1 MLSLDG
7 KPLKSNTP
15 TSRDTEGRRVTQ
27 PCPHTRT
34 AKTRM
39 APNEPVEVELKL
51 LLPEHARAAL
61 ERHPALQAPCA
72 TAPET
77 RQEHTV
83 YFDTPLLSLAGK
95 GLSLRVRRCGDARV
109 QTLKSAGDG
118 YTVAASRGEWEWR
131 IDQDV
136 PDLSCVA
143 ETPFGAEIAA
153 EGASGLQPVFE
164 TDIRR
169 TVRSLRLAGETVAEA
184 AIDVGRVF
192 AGEATQDVNELE
204 LELKRG
210 APGPLY
216 RLALDLHATVPFIIG
231 VESKAQRGQ
240 RLRTGKAAVAVKRG
254 PPPLD
259 RDGPASEAV
268 RRIIGAAIGQLLAN
282 QPAAAAGDV
291 EGVHQMRVGI
301 RRLRTALAL
310 FGKHLEPYASRHF
323 EAELK
328 RLGQVFGNAR
338 DWDVFCTQILPDA
351 EKDEIAKGWM
361 ELLRTPAEASR
372 QVAHRELE
380 EEFTRPAITALVLGM
395 AAWLEPDDAGS
406 PVAGDDALNRP
417 IRKPAHALLDR
428 MARRVARGGHPRRRS
443 AEELHALRKALKK
456 LRYSG
461 DYLAA
466 IYPPKPVKQYQKASK
481 RLLKLLGTGTDAAMA
496 TRLAGRLCA
505 GARSEVAPAAA
516 ALVQWNG

>member
-1 MLSLDG
+1 M
-7 KPLKSNTP
+7 
-15 TSRDTEGRRVTQ
+15 RR
-27 PCPHTRT
+27 
-34 AKTRM
+34 
-39 APNEPVEVELKL
+39 
-51 LLPEHARAAL
+51 
-61 ERHPALQAPCA
+61 
-72 TAPET
+72 
-77 RQEHTV
+77 
-83 YFDTPLLSLAGK
+83 G
-95 GLSLRVRRCGDARV
+95 
-109 QTLKSAGDG
+109 
-118 YTVAASRGEWEWR
+118 
-131 IDQDV
+131 
-136 PDLSCVA
+136 
-143 ETPFGAEIAA
+143 TPFGAEIAA

-240 RLRTGKAAVAVKRG
+240 RLRTGKAPMAVKRG

-259 RDGPASEAV
+259 GDGPASEAV

-310 FGKHLEPYASRHF
+310 FGKHLERYASRHF

-351 EKDEIAKGWM
+351 EKDEIAKGWV

-380 EEFTRPAITALVLGM
+380 EEFTHPAITALVLGM

-417 IRKPAHALLDR
+417 IRKLAHGLLDR

-461 DYLAA
+461 EYLGA
-466 IYPPKPVKQYQKASK
+466 IYPPKPVKQCQKSSK
-481 RLLKLLGTGTDAAMA
+481 RLLELLGTGTDATMA

-516 ALVQWNG
+516 ALVQWSDKRRDKALRKLSEIWTTFAAAPAFWR

>member
-1 MLSLDG
+1 M
-7 KPLKSNTP
+7 
-15 TSRDTEGRRVTQ
+15 
-27 PCPHTRT
+27 
-34 AKTRM
+34 TRM

-77 RQEHTV
+77 REEHTV

-95 GLSLRVRRCGDARV
+95 GLSLRVRRCGAARV

-153 EGASGLQPVFE
+153 EGASGLQTVFE

-184 AIDVGRVF
+184 AVDVGRVF

-240 RLRTGKAAVAVKRG
+240 RLRMGKAPVAVKRG

-259 RDGPASEAV
+259 GDGPASEAV
-268 RRIIGAAIGQLLAN
+268 RRIIGAALGQLLAN
-282 QPAAAAGDV
+282 QPAAAVGDV

-310 FGKHLEPYASRHF
+310 FGKHLEPYASRRF

-351 EKDEIAKGWM
+351 EKDEIAKGWV

-395 AAWLEPDDAGS
+395 AAWVEPDDAGS

-417 IRKPAHALLDR
+417 IRQLAHALLDR
-428 MARRVARGGHPRRRS
+428 MARRVVKRGGHPQGLPS
-443 AEELHALRKALKK
+443 L
-456 LRYSG
+456 
-461 DYLAA
+461 
-466 IYPPKPVKQYQKASK
+466 
-481 RLLKLLGTGTDAAMA
+481 
-496 TRLAGRLCA
+496 
-505 GARSEVAPAAA
+505 VA
-516 ALVQWNG
+516 Q